1 MVNPNRKR
9 EKPSRSA
16 LRLIC
21 SGRNDDGLTAK
32 NAFKAYSNNG
42 DGLRRRHIS
51 HVVKDGG
58 GSEQGRN
65 QLLAGT
71 GTCAL
76 NLLSMQHLR
85 LWGDT
90 K

>member
-21 SGRNDDGLTAK
+21 SGRKDDGLTAK

-51 HVVKDGG
+51 HVVKDGEAANKG
-58 GSEQGRN
+58 EINFLQGQVR
-65 QLLAGT
+65 A
-71 GTCAL
+71 
-76 NLLSMQHLR
+76 H
-85 LWGDT
+85 
-90 K
+90 